1 MSMLTY
7 YGMAGRRRS
16 PASPPASPPEEGL
29 RESHKRDK
37 RERLRAAAWQLFS
50 TIGYEGTTTRA
61 IAAKA
66 GVASGT
72 LFLYARD
79 KQDLLFLVFEERL
92 RVAVE
97 DSFRNLPREGPL
109 NEQLMHIFRR
119 LFAMY
124 AESEGVSRMFVKELP
139 GADGPNAERVNG
151 LTLAFFQRVATLV
164 ERAQQRG
171 EVRKSAFPLLA
182 AQTFFAVY
190 YMSLMT
196 WLSGF
201 NTLETA
207 LDPMLKSS
215 LDLLMTGLEERGGK
229 G

>member
-1 MSMLTY
+1 MLTY
-7 YGMAGRRRS
+7 FVMAGRRK
-16 PASPPASPPEEGL
+16 PPPSAFPDKGL

-37 RERLRAAAWQLFS
+37 RERLRAAAWELFS
-50 TIGYEGTTTRA
+50 TVGYEATTTRA
-61 IAAKA
+61 IAEKA

-92 RVAVE
+92 REAVD
-97 DSFRNLPREGPL
+97 DSFRSLPPEGPL
-109 NEQLMHIFRR
+109 DEQLMHIFRR

-151 LTLAFFQRVATLV
+151 LTLTFFQRVATLV

-182 AQTFFAVY
+182 AQTCFAVY

-196 WLSGF
+196 WLTGF
-201 NTLETA
+201 NSLETA
-207 LDPMLKSS
+207 FDPLLRST
-215 LDLLMTGLEERGGK
+215 LDLIMEGLAARPNPA
-229 G
+229 

>member
-1 MSMLTY
+1 MSVLTY
-7 YGMAGRRRS
+7 FVMAGRRKQPLS
-16 PASPPASPPEEGL
+16 ASPDKGL

-37 RERLRAAAWQLFS
+37 RERLRAAAWELFS
-50 TIGYEGTTTRA
+50 TVGYEATTTRA
-61 IAAKA
+61 IAEKA

-92 RVAVE
+92 REAVD
-97 DSFRNLPREGPL
+97 DSFRSLPSEGPL
-109 NEQLMHIFRR
+109 DEQLMHIFRR

-124 AESEGVSRMFVKELP
+124 GESEGVSRMFVKELP
-139 GADGPNAERVNG
+139 GAAGPNADRVNG
-151 LTLAFFQRVATLV
+151 LTLTFFQRVATLV

-171 EVRKSAFPLLA
+171 EVKKSAFPLLA

-196 WLSGF
+196 WLGGF

-207 LDPMLKSS
+207 LDPGLRLS
-215 LDLLMTGLEERGGK
+215 LELIMTGLGEK
-229 G
+229 K

>member
-1 MSMLTY
+1 MLTY
-7 YGMAGRRRS
+7 FAMAGKRRS
-16 PASPPASPPEEGL
+16 PPSSPPDAGL

-37 RERLRAAAWQLFS
+37 RERLRAAAWHLFS
-50 TIGYEGTTTRA
+50 TIGYEATTTRA
-61 IAAKA
+61 IAEKA

-92 RVAVE
+92 RLAVD
-97 DSFRNLPREGPL
+97 DSFRNLPREGSL
-109 NEQLMHIFRR
+109 NEQLMHIFRH
-119 LFAMY
+119 LFTMY
-124 AESEGVSRMFVKELP
+124 ADSEGVSRLFVKELP

-151 LTLAFFQRVATLV
+151 LTLAFFQRIATLV

-207 LDPMLKSS
+207 LDPVLKSS
-215 LDLLMTGLEERGGK
+215 LELLMTGLEERAGK
-229 G
+229 A